1 MCTDIVCYL
10 KYYKCNTFFRI
21 FFDTKAKKINV
32 KAHKE
37 EAKKRK
43 SLEKKE
49 RKNSC

>member
-21 FFDTKAKKINV
+21 LFDTKTKDKCEGTQGRSE
-32 KAHKE
+32 KM
-37 EAKKRK
+37 K

-49 RKNSC
+49 RKNTC